1 MALATPAVC
10 RCTACAGLAACR
22 RAAFAMADQTDFRR
36 GTMGSDKK
44 LYKTEDDRII
54 CGVCGGIARYFNLDP
69 TLVRLAFAFLSI
81 VGGSGVLLYLAAAVI
96 IPRQPR

>member
-1 MALATPAVC
+1 
-10 RCTACAGLAACR
+10 
-22 RAAFAMADQTDFRR
+22 
-36 GTMGSDKK
+36 MGSDKK

>member
-1 MALATPAVC
+1 
-10 RCTACAGLAACR
+10 
-22 RAAFAMADQTDFRR
+22 
-36 GTMGSDKK
+36 MGSDKK
-44 LYKTEDDRII
+44 LYKTEDDMII